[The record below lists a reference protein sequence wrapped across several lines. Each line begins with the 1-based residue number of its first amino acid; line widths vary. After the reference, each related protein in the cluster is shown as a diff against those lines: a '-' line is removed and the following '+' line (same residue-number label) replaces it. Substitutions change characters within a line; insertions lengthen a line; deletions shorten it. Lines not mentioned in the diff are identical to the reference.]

1 MKKTKKLL
9 MGIIMLFL
17 VLTAVIAIPKSAQA
31 ADSDFVIENGV
42 LTKYNGSGGKVVV
55 PDGVTEIGDWAFLGC
70 GSLTEIVIP
79 NGVTKIGDW
88 AFLGCGSLTEIVI
101 PKSVTEIGG
110 NAFRG
115 TPWLGSKGNER
126 ADYLVIVNSILI
138 DGEKA
143 SEKVVIPDGV
153 TKIGN
158 YAFQG
163 RNLKDIEIP
172 KSVVKIGE
180 YAFNGTGI
188 QKISIPANVKEI
200 FKGAFGECNNLT
212 EITILNPETKLW
224 VDDDISQHIFQQ
236 TPKGRTFEPFENS
249 ALNNEFNGNDGI
261 GPVPVPPA
269 PDSDNN
275 FIEDGILTLKG
286 YKGSTTEKLA
296 DYLKNY
302 KYFYYGDSFTNED
315 GNGNGSSGNRLKFKT
330 FKFVALDGT
339 SEGDSNVTTNPNNP
353 SKPNGTT
360 KPAKT
365 SSANAKALLKKVKV
379 TKSLSI
385 KRKKSKTIK
394 VTLPKGLKKVTKYTN
409 KSGQVKITYKSNK
422 KKTATVTSKGKVTAK
437 RKGTAKITTTVRL
450 KNGTKKTFT
459 TKVKVK

>member
-55 PDGVTEIGDWAFLGC
+55 PDGVTE
-70 GSLTEIVIP
+70 
-79 NGVTKIGDW
+79 IGDW

-302 KYFYYGDSFTNED
+302 KYASLFFDFHVCLYTLSDS
-315 GNGNGSSGNRLKFKT
+315 GSCPF
-330 FKFVALDGT
+330 A
-339 SEGDSNVTTNPNNP
+339 
-353 SKPNGTT
+353 
-360 KPAKT
+360 
-365 SSANAKALLKKVKV
+365 
-379 TKSLSI
+379 
-385 KRKKSKTIK
+385 
-394 VTLPKGLKKVTKYTN
+394 
-409 KSGQVKITYKSNK
+409 
-422 KKTATVTSKGKVTAK
+422 
-437 RKGTAKITTTVRL
+437 
-450 KNGTKKTFT
+450 
-459 TKVKVK
+459 

>member
-153 TKIGN
+153 TKIVN
-158 YAFQG
+158 
-163 RNLKDIEIP
+163 
-172 KSVVKIGE
+172 
-180 YAFNGTGI
+180 
-188 QKISIPANVKEI
+188 
-200 FKGAFGECNNLT
+200 
-212 EITILNPETKLW
+212 
-224 VDDDISQHIFQQ
+224 
-236 TPKGRTFEPFENS
+236 
-249 ALNNEFNGNDGI
+249 
-261 GPVPVPPA
+261 
-269 PDSDNN
+269 
-275 FIEDGILTLKG
+275 
-286 YKGSTTEKLA
+286 
-296 DYLKNY
+296 
-302 KYFYYGDSFTNED
+302 
-315 GNGNGSSGNRLKFKT
+315 
-330 FKFVALDGT
+330 
-339 SEGDSNVTTNPNNP
+339 
-353 SKPNGTT
+353 
-360 KPAKT
+360 
-365 SSANAKALLKKVKV
+365 
-379 TKSLSI
+379 
-385 KRKKSKTIK
+385 
-394 VTLPKGLKKVTKYTN
+394 
-409 KSGQVKITYKSNK
+409 
-422 KKTATVTSKGKVTAK
+422 
-437 RKGTAKITTTVRL
+437 
-450 KNGTKKTFT
+450 
-459 TKVKVK
+459 